1 MEKLHELLKYLKELG
16 EYNLPEYS
24 DIPNGIKMEDSI
36 NYINSVL
43 ANFNN
48 SEGTQVTNYM
58 INNYVK
64 AKIINAPVDKTYSK
78 EEIAYT
84 IFISLLKNSASLR
97 NIASLIAI
105 DKDYTEDKN
114 ELYDFCKKLQE
125 ETNDEVTLE
134 ALETSKKAENMSDEK
149 QILIRFA
156 YTALKLYVKSSTEKL
171 VADSIMNLI
180 NGNILPEKALKDDKK
195 EKVLEKKILD
205 KEAKALSKR

>member
-43 ANFNN
+43 VNFNN

-125 ETNDEVTLE
+125 ETNEIVTLE
-134 ALETSKKAENMSDEK
+134 ALENSKKAENMSDEK